1 MDGLRPERRSN
12 TVSSNQLS
20 DDDEVMQLFVDES
33 LEALQRVE
41 KMLLEAEQGHPPPSM
56 VDVMFRDMHTI
67 KGTSALLGFD
77 KTASL
82 AHAAEDLMS
91 KLRDKSIEAK
101 RHHFA
106 RMVEVVDALRQLIEY
121 TRDQK
126 SEGTF
131 DFSGLVAKLRSDL
144 AAGNNPPEAAPEAA
158 AAKPAPQPSAA
169 PSAPQASA
177 APTPAPQAPSVS
189 AAPAGMPVPQPS
201 AAAAHAPPPPPQMHA
216 APAPTASAPSES
228 AAAAAA
234 AVTAPPTP
242 APAKP
247 LEPAK
252 ATPAAAPSAAAASGP
267 AEHHADADG
276 TVRVNVG
283 VLDKLMNL
291 MGELVL
297 ARNQMVQIVRGQR
310 DNAALAAAQRLSLVT
325 SDLQEQIMKT
335 RMQPVARVFE
345 KIPRLVR
352 DLSQQTGKRVSVE
365 VEGTTTE
372 LDKALVEAIRDP
384 VMHIVRNSLD
394 HGIELPDVR
403 TAQGKPAMGKL
414 TVRAMHEGSTV
425 TIEIRDD
432 GKGVDPVVVKRVAL
446 SRGVIT
452 QAEADRLSERE
463 AIELIFRAGFSTAEK
478 VTSISGRGVGMDV
491 VRTHVERAGG
501 QVELESHV
509 GKGTTIR
516 MKMPLTLAII
526 PALLVKDGNQ
536 RFAIPQANLLEL
548 VYLDDEQAKKAVEN
562 VRGAP
567 IYRLRGE
574 ILPLVR
580 LSPLLRRE
588 PSATEGLNIVVV
600 SIGMR
605 RYGLVVESIHD
616 TEEIVIKPL
625 HSMIKKLPC
634 YAGATVLGD
643 GGVALILDVAGIAT
657 MAGIELSTS
666 RRETYADPHAQQSDS
681 SQSMLIFTAGDGARC
696 AVPVSMVARLEQV
709 DASSL
714 EIVAGSELL
723 QYRGEL
729 MPIIRPENALPLG
742 ASPVN
747 ESGVQQLLVFNF
759 GRPVGVTVNA
769 IIDTCEVEA
778 FFPSDVPGTLGKAV
792 VFGKTTM
799 LVDVFSMVRQLAPG
813 CLGNNPQKRAK
824 KPRVLLADEL
834 DAMRASLAGFLRASG
849 LDVVETTSDSLVRE
863 LRGAVDAR
871 HFDAVVAGIETRGA
885 EMVVKTVRSEQP
897 SLPVVCLSND
907 GGAPSP
913 DLPACIKRM
922 EREAVLEAL
931 HDAGIFSNGHARA
944 S

>member
-1 MDGLRPERRSN
+1 M
-12 TVSSNQLS
+12 SSKQLNE
-20 DDDEVMQLFVDES
+20 DDEIRQLFVDES

-41 KMLLEAEQGHPPPSM
+41 KILLEAEQGQPRANM
-56 VDVMFRDMHTI
+56 VDTMFRDMHTI
-67 KGTSALLGFD
+67 KGTSALLGFE

-91 KLRDKSIEAK
+91 KLRDHSIEAK

-106 RMVEVVDALRQLIEY
+106 RMVEVVDALRQFVES
-121 TRDQK
+121 TRDTGG
-126 SEGTF
+126 EG
-131 DFSGLVAKLRSDL
+131 DSDAAPLVAKLRHDL
-144 AAGNNPPEAAPEAA
+144 EQGNAAGGEPVATQSAAKPSAPE
-158 AAKPAPQPSAA
+158 AKPAPAAAALPAAPPPSPTPAAAASSAPPPTSAA
-169 PSAPQASA
+169 PQPKEEPAAVTSSPSPSSPPSPPSPTASS
-177 APTPAPQAPSVS
+177 TP
-189 AAPAGMPVPQPS
+189 AAPAGPGAAAP
-201 AAAAHAPPPPPQMHA
+201 AAAA
-216 APAPTASAPSES
+216 
-228 AAAAAA
+228 
-234 AVTAPPTP
+234 
-242 APAKP
+242 
-247 LEPAK
+247 
-252 ATPAAAPSAAAASGP
+252 GP
-267 AEHHADADG
+267 AEHHGEADG

-310 DNAALAAAQRLSLVT
+310 DNNALAAAQRLSLVT

-345 KIPRLVR
+345 KIPRMVR
-352 DLSQQTGKRVSVE
+352 DLSQQTGKRVAVE

-394 HGIELPDVR
+394 HGIETPDERV
-403 TAQGKPAMGKL
+403 AKGKPATGKL

-432 GKGVDPVVVKRVAL
+432 GKGVDPAVVKRVAL

-452 QAEADRLSERE
+452 QAEADRMGDRE
-463 AIELIFRAGFSTAEK
+463 AIELIFRAGFSTAAK
-478 VTSISGRGVGMDV
+478 VTAISGRGVGMDV

-526 PALLVKDGNQ
+526 PALLVKDGDQ

-548 VYLDDEQAKKAVEN
+548 VYLDDEQAKKAIEN

-580 LSPLLRRE
+580 LSPLLRRKPAE
-588 PSATEGLNIVVV
+588 IEGLNIVVV
-600 SIGMR
+600 SIGLR

-657 MAGIELSTS
+657 MAGIDLSASRNETFVETKVATS
-666 RRETYADPHAQQSDS
+666 ES
-681 SQSMLIFTAGDGARC
+681 SQSVLIFTAGADARC

-709 DASSL
+709 EAKAI
-714 EIVAGSELL
+714 ETVAGAELL

-729 MPIIRPENALPLG
+729 MPIIRPEGALPIG
-742 ASPVN
+742 SPP
-747 ESGVQQLLVFNF
+747 ESETGIQQLLVFNF
-759 GRPVGVTVNA
+759 GRPVGVAVNA
-769 IIDTCEVEA
+769 IIDTCDVES
-778 FFPSDVPGTLGKAV
+778 FHPSDVPGTLGKAV
-792 VFGKTTM
+792 VFGRTTM
-799 LVDVFSMVRQLAPG
+799 LVDVFSLVRQLAPA
-813 CLGNNPQKRAK
+813 CLGTGGAPKKAKR
-824 KPRVLLADEL
+824 PRVLLADEL

-849 LDVVETTSDSLVRE
+849 LDVVEVTSDALVRE
-863 LRGAVDAR
+863 LRQAVDTR
-871 HFDAVVAGIETRGA
+871 HFDAVVAGVEGKTAET
-885 EMVVKTVRSEQP
+885 MVKAVRTEQP
-897 SLPVVCLSND
+897 ALPVVCLSQE
-907 GGAPSP
+907 GGAGASG
-913 DLPACIKRM
+913 LPPCIKRV

-931 HDAGIFSNGHARA
+931 VEAGVFSSTSDQARA